1 MTITPYSKND
11 HIQEKLPMAIK
22 DAAGEKLKQSGY
34 QRNEYETSWET
45 KNNVQYDK
53 ATLTTPGCSLKGF

>member
-1 MTITPYSKND
+1 
-11 HIQEKLPMAIK
+11 MAIK

-34 QRNEYETSWET
+34 QRNKYETSWET
-45 KNNVQYDK
+45 KNKVQYDK

>member
-11 HIQEKLPMAIK
+11 HIQEKLAMAIK

-34 QRNEYETSWET
+34 
-45 KNNVQYDK
+45 
-53 ATLTTPGCSLKGF
+53 